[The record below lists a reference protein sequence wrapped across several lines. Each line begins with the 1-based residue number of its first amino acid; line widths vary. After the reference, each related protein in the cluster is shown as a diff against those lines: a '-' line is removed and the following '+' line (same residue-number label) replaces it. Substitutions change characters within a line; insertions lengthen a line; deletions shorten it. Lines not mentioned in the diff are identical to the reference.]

1 MCIQAARRAFEGNT
15 LPPGMLDG
23 SPSDRGVTVRMTM
36 LADVELQPRA
46 ATSRPA
52 ALVDVL
58 IPVFNVATTIAAS
71 IASIRAQTILDLRII
86 VVDDGSTDDTADIL
100 RALAAADD
108 RITVI
113 TQKNAGIVDALNAGL
128 ESCTAEFVAR
138 HDGDDLA
145 DSDRFERQIAYLRA
159 HPDCMA
165 VSGAVRLINGAG
177 QPLGQVVH
185 LGSTTLAD
193 LHSYPQREPYLM
205 HPFLMARRAAIVA
218 VGKYR
223 HVFHAEDTDLYWR
236 LQEIGGLTNMPD
248 VLGTYRLHAASI
260 TGYGPLN
267 GRISALNSQLAG
279 ISALRRRCGR
289 EDLAFPREALAAY
302 RLAGSLRA
310 IIELGCRSL
319 DPEEARKLRVSTCA
333 KLLELASYRPYEL
346 DAADCDCIRDIL
358 VPALD
363 WMPQASRS
371 ICIRMISG
379 TAARLLAAGR
389 LRSAWHLVPPRYLGH
404 VLARLVFR
412 AVATRAVRWQVR
424 EAFGRAGFV
433 K

>member
-1 MCIQAARRAFEGNT
+1 MYPLLETTFSGNVSLPAT
-15 LPPGMLDG
+15 LDD
-23 SPSDRGVTVRMTM
+23 SPSDCGASIRMATRE
-36 LADVELQPRA
+36 DTEPQPQA
-46 ATSRPA
+46 VASRPTS
-52 ALVDVL
+52 LVDVL
-58 IPVFNVATTIAAS
+58 IPVFNAATTIASS
-71 IASIRAQTILDLRII
+71 IASIRAQTIPDLHII
-86 VVDDGSTDDTADIL
+86 VVDDGSTDGTADIL

-113 TQKNAGIVDALNAGL
+113 TQENAGIVDALNFGL

-145 DSDRFERQIAYLRA
+145 DSDRLERQIAYLRG

-165 VSGAVRLINGAG
+165 VSGAVRLVDGAG
-177 QPLGQVVH
+177 QPIGQVVR
-185 LGSTTLAD
+185 LGSTALAD

-205 HPFLMARRAAIVA
+205 HPFMMARRAAILA

-223 HVFHAEDTDLYWR
+223 HVFNAEDTDLYWR

-248 VLGTYRLHAASI
+248 LMGTYRLHAASV
-260 TGYGPLN
+260 TGYGPLS
-267 GRISALNSQLAG
+267 GRISALNSQLSG
-279 ISALRRRCGR
+279 ISALRRRSGR
-289 EDLAFPREALAAY
+289 EDLTFPREALAEYY
-302 RLAGSLRA
+302 RAGSLRA
-310 IIELGCRSL
+310 IIELGCRGL

-358 VPALD
+358 IPALD
-363 WMPQASRS
+363 GMPPASRS
-371 ICIRMISG
+371 VCIRMISG

-389 LRSAWHLVPPRYLGH
+389 LHSAWQLMPPRYFGH

-412 AVATRAVRWQVR
+412 AVATHALRWRVRD
-424 EAFGRAGFV
+424 AFGRAGFV